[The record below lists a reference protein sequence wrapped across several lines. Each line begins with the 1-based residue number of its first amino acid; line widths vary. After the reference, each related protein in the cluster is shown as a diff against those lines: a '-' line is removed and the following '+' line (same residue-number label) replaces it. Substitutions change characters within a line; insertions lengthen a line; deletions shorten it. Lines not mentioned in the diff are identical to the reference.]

1 MGLGLAYAG
10 SASQN
15 LADLLIPII
24 VETAHSVE
32 LAAMAALSL
41 GLIFVGKCNEE
52 ISNAIIETLSE
63 SNLNNSFYLGPANQL
78 DISISRFF
86 AVGLGLL
93 FLGQSEAADIVI
105 EAMNS
110 VVTHK
115 IVKYAKYT
123 ITSLA
128 YASTGNVLKV

>member
-10 SASQN
+10 SASQT

-41 GLIFVGKCNEE
+41 GLVFVGKCNEE

-63 SNLNNSFYLGPANQL
+63 SNINFHYN
-78 DISISRFF
+78 
-86 AVGLGLL
+86 
-93 FLGQSEAADIVI
+93 
-105 EAMNS
+105 
-110 VVTHK
+110 
-115 IVKYAKYT
+115 
-123 ITSLA
+123 
-128 YASTGNVLKV
+128 